1 MRLGFLLPLIRK
13 AGNPLA
19 VTCIIV
25 LLKGGRRIYWDI
37 AAPDILVGTCVPGV
51 CRGRR
56 KGVQPVSLRIRLL
69 LPLLFLCPSL
79 PIAAATAPAHDQFRV
94 AVYIPIGVVERMK
107 DPAYLQSSW
116 DALTS
121 QVRVDKVYI
130 ESYRSGVFADDA
142 LLETVKAF
150 FIAHNVQVAGG
161 IAYAAGG
168 DMAGFESSEGS
179 DGQFVSFCYTDPK
192 SRDYVKKAA
201 EVTARHFD
209 EIMLDDFFFN
219 NTKRDS
225 DIAAK
230 GDLSWADFRLKL
242 MDEVS
247 RDLILGPARAVNPK
261 VKVIIKF
268 PNWYEHFQA
277 NGYDLD
283 VEPKIFDGIYTGTET
298 RDPVIT
304 DQHLQQYESYLIVR
318 YFDNISPQGNGGGW
332 VDTYDTRYLDRY
344 AEQLWD
350 TMLAKTPQMLL
361 FQYSDLLR
369 PAELGDRKSWA
380 GLATTFTA
388 SGLDK
393 WNAAAGSSAPPTWAS
408 AAGYALNAF
417 NAVAGKLGNPVALAS
432 YKPYQSTGEDFLH
445 NYLGM
450 IGIPIDLHPEF
461 PTAAKTI
468 LLTESA
474 KFDRDLVAKIKT
486 HLEGGGN
493 VVITSGLLRA
503 LEDKNGGFAQDIGQI
518 ADIHATGNVLKVQ
531 EYWGGYGAGGGASLG
546 ATSDILV
553 PEIGFQTNDA
563 WPIVRGTAN
572 GRGAPLLL
580 MDRYSKGILYV
591 LTIPENANDLYAL
604 PQLVLTQLKQY
615 LLRDLPVQLDAP
627 AKVSLF
633 AYDNKTFVVESY
645 LDHPAQV
652 TVSIPGTAAKLRN
665 LATGE
670 AISAAPPP
678 APSAHERRP
687 RRQPQHGE
695 FKIEVPPHS
704 FIAFTEE

>member
-1 MRLGFLLPLIRK
+1 M
-13 AGNPLA
+13 
-19 VTCIIV
+19 
-25 LLKGGRRIYWDI
+25 
-37 AAPDILVGTCVPGV
+37 
-51 CRGRR
+51 
-56 KGVQPVSLRIRLL
+56 SLRIRLL
-69 LPLLFLCPSL
+69 LPLLLAFPCLSMV
-79 PIAAATAPAHDQFRV
+79 AAPAPAHDQFRV
-94 AVYIPIGVVERMK
+94 AVYIPIGVVEHMK

-116 DALTS
+116 DALS
-121 QVRVDKVYI
+121 GQVRVDKVYI
-130 ESYRSGVFADDA
+130 ESYRSGAFADDA

-150 FIAHNVQVAGG
+150 FTAHGVQVAGG

-168 DMAGFESSEGS
+168 DMAGFESDEGS
-179 DGQFVSFCYTDPK
+179 DGQFVSFCYTNPK
-192 SRDYVKKAA
+192 ERDYVKKVA

-230 GDLSWADFRLKL
+230 GNLSWPDFRLKL

-261 VKVIIKF
+261 VKIVIKF

-298 RDPVIT
+298 RDPVVT
-304 DQHLQQYESYLIVR
+304 DQHLQQYESYQIVR
-318 YFDNISPQGNGGGW
+318 YFDNVAPGSNGGGW

-361 FQYSDLLR
+361 FQLSDLLR

-388 SGLDK
+388 AGLNK
-393 WNAAAGSSAPPTWAS
+393 WNAAASTAPPTWAS
-408 AAGYALNAF
+408 AAGYALNQV
-417 NAVAGKLGNPVALAS
+417 NAVVGKLGNPVALAS

-461 PTAAKTI
+461 PASAKTI

-474 KFDRDLVAKIKT
+474 KFDRDLAAKIKT
-486 HLEGGGN
+486 HLEQGGN
-493 VVITSGLLRA
+493 VVVTSGLLRA
-503 LEDKNGGFAQDIGQI
+503 LQDKDGGFAEDLGQI
-518 ADIHATGNVLKVQ
+518 ADIHSTGNVLKVEQ
-531 EYWGGYGAGGGASLG
+531 YWGGYGAGAGASLG
-546 ATSDILV
+546 ATSEILV
-553 PEIGFQTNDA
+553 PEIAFQTNDA

-604 PQLVLTQLKQY
+604 PQPVLTQLKQY
-615 LLRDLPVQLDAP
+615 LLRELPVQLDAP
-627 AKVSLF
+627 AKVALF

-645 LDHPAQV
+645 LDKPTEV
-652 TVSIPGTAAKLRN
+652 TISVPGTGGKLRN

-670 AISAAPPP
+670 AIPAAPES
-678 APSAHERRP
+678 APSANGRGP
-687 RRQPQHGE
+687 RHQTQHGQ
-695 FKIEVPPHS
+695 FKIEVAPHS
-704 FIAFTEE
+704 FLAFAEE